1 MAPTDGRV
9 ARPERQWGCRRGT
22 PCIGSTLLQVIVD
35 NRQTDSD
42 YNTPF
47 SCITMQRK
55 NKCLNIC
62 QDAQYNLPL

>member
-42 YNTPF
+42 YNTPL
-47 SCITMQRK
+47 Q
-55 NKCLNIC
+55 LHYH
-62 QDAQYNLPL
+62 AA